1 MKKRVFAAALAV
13 ALCSVTVM
21 PMVAQTAMKAVKAPE
36 DKSKRSSP
44 PATATAL
51 LKGKK
56 ITVDYS
62 SPSVNGRKIFGD
74 LEAYGK
80 VWRTGANEATS
91 LVTAGDLMI
100 GDARVPAGSYTL
112 YSIPNEKEWTLII
125 NKQTGQWG
133 TKYDE
138 SQDLARV
145 PLKVS
150 SLSSPQEKM
159 TISFEKV
166 HGGDAEMHIR
176 WENTDASVAVMAH

>member
-1 MKKRVFAAALAV
+1 MKKRVFAAALAA

-21 PMVAQTAMKAVKAPE
+21 PVVAQTASKAMKAPE
-36 DKSKRSSP
+36 DKSKRPSP
-44 PATATAL
+44 PATASVT

-56 ITVDYS
+56 ITVDYG
-62 SPSVNGRKIFGD
+62 SPSANGRKIFGD

-91 LVTAGDLMI
+91 FVTTGDLMI

-112 YSIPNEKEWTLII
+112 YSLPNATEWTLIV

-138 SQDLARV
+138 SQDLVRV
-145 PLKVS
+145 PLKVGQ
-150 SLSSPQEKM
+150 LSSPQEKM

-166 HGGDAEMHIR
+166 HGGDAELHIR